1 MGWGPDGGRRGEES
15 LSPRLEGTPSVSGE
29 AGEIG
34 PVQSTGELAVKQ
46 EQEGSKRKEMA
57 SSAEK
62 GHAAESSE
70 HKN

>member
-1 MGWGPDGGRRGEES
+1 MWSGGLTVGRWGRKES

-34 PVQSTGELAVKQ
+34 PVQSTGELVVKQ

-57 SSAEK
+57 SSRTRRREQRA
-62 GHAAESSE
+62 
-70 HKN
+70 